1 MFNFIRNTLS
11 KIYTAITSPL
21 AALFGRTSINEETLK
36 ELEILLLAADTGVT
50 TTRSII
56 AQLRQTWKNGQ
67 ITEGKGLKDALEPLL
82 VNKLTIANTP
92 LYTAPIDLL
101 VGINGSGKTTC
112 VGKLAAHYKSQG
124 KKVLLVAADTFRA
137 AAPEQLQTWAER
149 TNSTLI
155 LGTPGQDPAAVV
167 FSGCEEFKKGGYDK
181 IIIDTAGRLHTK
193 ANLMNELAKI
203 RRIISKQLPNAEVNT
218 LLTIDSML
226 GQNSFE
232 QATLFKESTNVNGII
247 LTKMDGTGKGG
258 IVFAI
263 AQELQIPIAY
273 ITFGEQL
280 AQIKTFNS
288 MEYVHDLL
296 NS

>member
-1 MFNFIRNTLS
+1 MFSFIKNTLS
-11 KIYTAITSPL
+11 KIYATITSPL
-21 AALFGRTSINEETLK
+21 ATLFGKKTIDEDTLK

-50 TTRSII
+50 TTRAII
-56 AQLRQTWKNGQ
+56 SQLSKAWQNGE
-67 ITEGKGLKDALEPLL
+67 ISEGSDLRNALEPILITLL
-82 VNKLTIANTP
+82 NLKNKP
-92 LYTAPIDLL
+92 DAPIDLL

-112 VGKLAAHYKSQG
+112 VGKLASFYANQG

-137 AAPEQLQTWAER
+137 AAPEQLQTWADR
-149 TNSTLI
+149 TNSKLI
-155 LGTPGQDPAAVV
+155 LGNPGQDPAAVV
-167 FSGCEEFKKGGYDK
+167 FQGCEAFKKGGYDK
-181 IIIDTAGRLHTK
+181 LIIDTAGRLHTK

-203 RRIISKQLPNAEVNT
+203 RRIITKQLPNSDVNT

-232 QATLFKESTNVNGII
+232 QAKLFKESTDVNGII

-280 AQIKTFNS
+280 QQIKKFDS
-288 MEYVHDLL
+288 KEYVHDLL

>member
-155 LGTPGQDPAAVV
+155 LGTR
-167 FSGCEEFKKGGYDK
+167 DK
-181 IIIDTAGRLHTK
+181 ILQRWSFPD
-193 ANLMNELAKI
+193 AKSLK
-203 RRIISKQLPNAEVNT
+203 REDMTR
-218 LLTIDSML
+218 
-226 GQNSFE
+226 
-232 QATLFKESTNVNGII
+232 
-247 LTKMDGTGKGG
+247 
-258 IVFAI
+258 
-263 AQELQIPIAY
+263 
-273 ITFGEQL
+273 
-280 AQIKTFNS
+280 
-288 MEYVHDLL
+288 
-296 NS
+296 